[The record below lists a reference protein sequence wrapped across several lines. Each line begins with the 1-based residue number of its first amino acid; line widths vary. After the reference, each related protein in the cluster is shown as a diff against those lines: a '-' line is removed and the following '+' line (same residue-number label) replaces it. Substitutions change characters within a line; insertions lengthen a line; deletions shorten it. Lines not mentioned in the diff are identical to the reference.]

1 MHPFLTRL
9 GIRREVQEFFSPYYS
24 GDSSGDLVFHYGRYT
39 ETYGMAFHH
48 IPSTENYWLAG
59 TDLAF
64 AREIFICG
72 SAMEAIAWLHI
83 HYRAYNQ
90 TGNLLFIS
98 TGTRPC
104 SEHFRWLKRWI
115 KGKRS
120 SLLFC
125 NDLLG
130 RVCDLKTAAA
140 LRNQTAAVSLDN
152 QKVAVT
158 FRSKTFSCSR
168 ELFSL
173 NAFEKQSEYRFHART
188 LKPKSANSWLDLVRC
203 GTFNQ

>member
-1 MHPFLTRL
+1 MQPLLARL

-24 GDSSGDLVFHYGRYT
+24 DDSSGNLVFPYGRRS

-48 IPSTENYWLAG
+48 VPATENYWLAG
-59 TDLAF
+59 SDLAF

-83 HYRAYNQ
+83 HYRAYTQ
-90 TGNLLFIS
+90 TDNLLFLS

-104 SEHFRWLKRWI
+104 SEHFRWLKQGI
-115 KGKRS
+115 KGKRIC
-120 SLLFC
+120 LLLG

-130 RVCDLKTAAA
+130 RVCDLRTAAA
-140 LRNQTAAVSLDN
+140 LRNQPAAVSLDN
-152 QKVAVT
+152 KNVFVT
-158 FRSKTFSCSR
+158 FRSKTYSCSR

-173 NAFEKQSEYRFHART
+173 NAFEKQSAYRFHVRT
-188 LKPKSANSWLDLVRC
+188 LKPKTANSWLDLVRC
-203 GTFNQ
+203 GAFNQ